1 MRKKNCIALSIL
13 LIVSAIHCQKSDHTA
28 SNQLEKLPSSIFIGT
43 YTIDMGWVN
52 GQGKGIY
59 QAQIDYNNTDLE
71 RSPSVIHLENPS
83 FLTFSPDWNN
93 LYAVSELG
101 SSEQGYGFVYAYDLD
116 DGGNPTFIDR
126 YPTNALS
133 PCHVSV
139 DATGKFVFVANYQDG
154 VAMVY
159 RRNEDGSLTF
169 SQQLDH
175 EGSGPHPNQN
185 GSHTHMVKVSP
196 DNNFLFIPDLGSD
209 KIWSYRINHEEGLL
223 IKNDQEFI
231 KSTPGA
237 GPRHMDF
244 HPTKNI
250 AYAMNELNF
259 TVSVMN
265 YEPDSGT
272 LTEFQ
277 TVSAIPSDFK
287 DWNSSADIHV
297 HPNGNFLYAS
307 NRGHN
312 SIASF
317 SIDEA
322 GTLTPL
328 GHTSTE
334 GGTPRNFNITPN
346 GELLLVANQDSDSI
360 TIFRINTDTGELTF
374 TGNTL
379 EIPTPVNITFY

>member
-1 MRKKNCIALSIL
+1 
-13 LIVSAIHCQKSDHTA
+13 
-28 SNQLEKLPSSIFIGT
+28 
-43 YTIDMGWVN
+43 
-52 GQGKGIY
+52 
-59 QAQIDYNNTDLE
+59 
-71 RSPSVIHLENPS
+71 
-83 FLTFSPDWNN
+83 
-93 LYAVSELG
+93 
-101 SSEQGYGFVYAYDLD
+101 
-116 DGGNPTFIDR
+116 
-126 YPTNALS
+126 
-133 PCHVSV
+133 
-139 DATGKFVFVANYQDG
+139 
-154 VAMVY
+154 
-159 RRNEDGSLTF
+159 
-169 SQQLDH
+169 
-175 EGSGPHPNQN
+175 
-185 GSHTHMVKVSP
+185 
-196 DNNFLFIPDLGSD
+196 
-209 KIWSYRINHEEGLL
+209 
-223 IKNDQEFI
+223 
-231 KSTPGA
+231 
-237 GPRHMDF
+237 
-244 HPTKNI
+244 
-250 AYAMNELNF
+250 MNELNF
-259 TVSVMN
+259 TISVMN

-277 TVSAIPSDFK
+277 TVSSIPSDFK

-360 TIFRINTDTGELTF
+360 TILRINTATGELTF